1 MGGYSSLANLG
12 LNMALSQ
19 QAAKKKNQ
27 DFQEDRDRRIA
38 SIMRDDREAERQ
50 QANAL
55 RRRQASERARA
66 GATGTAT
73 TGGSIDAI
81 LRGLEREAELDS
93 AARRETTAAR
103 VKEIRSTFGTRQR
116 SNLLNTTNRL
126 LGTSNSTLRRNLLD

>member
-1 MGGYSSLANLG
+1 MGGLSSLANLG
-12 LNMALSQ
+12 LNVALSQ
-19 QAAKKKNQ
+19 QAAQRQNKDLEK
-27 DFQEDRDRRIA
+27 ERDRQIA
-38 SIMRDDREAERQ
+38 AIMRDNREAERQ
-50 QANAL
+50 QAGAL

-93 AARRETTAAR
+93 AARRETAAAR
-103 VKEIRSTFGTRQR
+103 VQQIRATFGTRQR

-126 LGTSNSTLRRNLLD
+126 LGTSNSTLRRSLLG

>member
-1 MGGYSSLANLG
+1 MGGFSSLANLG
-12 LNMALSQ
+12 LNVALSQ
-19 QAAKKKNQ
+19 QAAQKQNKDLQK
-27 DFQEDRDRRIA
+27 DRDRQISA
-38 SIMRDDREAERQ
+38 IMRDNREAERQ
-50 QANAL
+50 QATAL

-93 AARRETTAAR
+93 AARRETAAAR
-103 VKEIRSTFGTRQR
+103 VQQIRATFGTRQR
-116 SNLLNTTNRL
+116 NNLLNTTNRL

>member
-1 MGGYSSLANLG
+1 MGGVSSLANLG
-12 LNMALSQ
+12 LNVALSQ
-19 QAAKKKNQ
+19 QAAQKKNR
-27 DFQEDRDRRIA
+27 DLEKDRDRQIA
-38 SIMRDDREAERQ
+38 AIMRDDREAERQ
-50 QANAL
+50 QASAL

-93 AARRETTAAR
+93 AARRKTTAAR
-103 VKEIRSTFGTRQR
+103 VQQIRATFGTRQR
-116 SNLLNTTNRL
+116 NNLLNTTNRL